1 MRATNLL
8 LLFLLTFFCAGVSRA
23 QQIPL
28 LERKISIR
36 AVNRPVDEFLQETGV
51 VAGCTFSYAVT
62 VTRGMQPVTLDHRDR
77 PLRELLDRIF
87 SGKVNYKE
95 RGTHVILLRVQPID
109 QEPEPTLFS
118 VAGYVTDASTGER
131 IASVTVYDKYSRA
144 SAVTNEYGYY
154 SLDIK
159 NKERLREVT
168 LYINKEHY
176 DDTIV
181 YIRQTGRSVVNLT
194 LFPLHV
200 QPVSID
206 STAIHDSLFAVNQ
219 LALVKLI
226 LSEEEQ
232 TNTRNVRDTLYRKFQ
247 VSFIPYIGSNLKLS
261 GNTVND
267 YSFNILGGYAMGTR
281 KLEVAGLFN
290 IDRDS
295 VSSAQLAGLFNM
307 TGGPVK
313 GVQGAGLFNLNLK
326 PVRGA
331 QFAGLVNV
339 NYDSISGA
347 QAAGLINVNFK
358 PSSSVMMAGLTNISL
373 KRTTGPQFA
382 GLNNVALEEV
392 SGGQFSGLLN
402 TALKRVGGAQVAG
415 LLNVGLQEVNGVQ
428 VAGLM
433 NVNGTDVRG
442 AQVAGLLNVGRH
454 VQGTQVGFL
463 NISDTCEGVP
473 VGFLSFVRTG
483 YHQFEL
489 SADETYPLNASLRT
503 GMRQFYNILSAGMKL
518 DSTQHHTWV
527 FGYGLG
533 SAINLGKRWQLNLD
547 LTMHQP
553 MQENHLH
560 QFNPLTKFNLT
571 AEKRLSKYFSL
582 AAGPSLNVFYAH
594 LDDPD
599 YAQVFSQLPPASL
612 LDRQTIGNYDRSI
625 WLGGKIALRF
635 F

>member
-1 MRATNLL
+1 MRATNF
-8 LLFLLTFFCAGVSRA
+8 LLFFFLTFCYAKISLA
-23 QQIPL
+23 QQVPI

-36 AVNRPVDEFLQETGV
+36 AVNRPVDEFLQETGAI
-51 VAGCTFSYAVT
+51 AGCTFSYAVT
-62 VTRGMQPVTLDHRDR
+62 VTRGMQPVTVDHRER
-77 PLRELLDRIF
+77 PLRELLDRVF
-87 SGKVNYKE
+87 AGKVNYKE
-95 RGTHVILLRVQPID
+95 RGTHVILLRVQPVD
-109 QEPEPTLFS
+109 QEPEPTHFS

-144 SAVTNEYGYY
+144 SAITNEYGYY

-159 NKERLREVT
+159 NKERLREII
-168 LYINKEHY
+168 LYINKEQY
-176 DDTIV
+176 DDTVI

-194 LFPLHV
+194 LYPLPTA
-200 QPVSID
+200 PVGID

-232 TNTRNVRDTLYRKFQ
+232 ANTRNVHDTLYRKFQ

-295 VSSAQLAGLFNM
+295 VRNVQLAGLFNF
-307 TGGPVK
+307 TGGPVS
-313 GVQGAGLFNLNLK
+313 GVQGAGLVNLNLK
-326 PVRGA
+326 PLRGA
-331 QFAGLVNV
+331 QLAGLVNL
-339 NYDSISGA
+339 NYDSITGA

-358 PSSSVMMAGLTNISL
+358 PSRSVMLAGLTNLSL
-373 KRTTGPQFA
+373 KSTVGPQFA

-392 SGGQFSGLLN
+392 RGAQVSGLLN

-415 LLNVGLQEVNGVQ
+415 LLNVGMQEVNGVQ

-433 NVNGTDVRG
+433 NVNVTDVRG
-442 AQVAGLLNVGRH
+442 AQVSGLLNIGRRVH
-454 VQGTQVGFL
+454 GTQVGFI
-463 NISDTCEGVP
+463 NVSDTCEGIP

-483 YHQFEL
+483 YHEFEI
-489 SADETYPLNASLRT
+489 SADETFPLNAALRT

-518 DSTQHHTWV
+518 DSTEHHTWV

-533 SAINLGKRWQLNLD
+533 SALDLGRRWQLNLD

-553 MQENHLH
+553 IQENHLH

-571 AEKRLSKYFSL
+571 AEKRLSRKFSL

-599 YAQVFSQLPPASL
+599 YAQVISKLPPASTL
-612 LDRQTIGNYDRSI
+612 ERRTIGNYERSI